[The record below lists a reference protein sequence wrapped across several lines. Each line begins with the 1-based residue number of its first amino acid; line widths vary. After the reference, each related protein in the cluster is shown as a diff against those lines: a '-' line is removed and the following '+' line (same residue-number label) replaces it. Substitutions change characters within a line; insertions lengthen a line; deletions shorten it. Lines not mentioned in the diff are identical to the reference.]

1 MVRYTQLPTVILI
14 LTQVEDDITSAQVED
29 DIKRTEYRF
38 KTIIVIYSLSIRFST
53 IKHGVYIDKQYLIK
67 S

>member
-14 LTQVEDDITSAQVED
+14 PTQLEDDIESTQVEDDIK
-29 DIKRTEYRF
+29 ITEYRF